1 MWPLKYSHKVSN
13 SLDVN
18 NIWGKKRNNCIENI
32 PELVWLILHVRQTLL
47 QFTKNLL
54 QETFEEISTR
64 STVGTLSNNPQ
75 VKLNRIQSTHAY
87 YKPLK
92 QTVQCLQKKKEEETR
107 ALWLTMM
114 F

>member
-1 MWPLKYSHKVSN
+1 MWPLKYSHEVSN

-18 NIWGKKRNNCIENI
+18 NIWGEKRNNCIENI

-47 QFTKNLL
+47 QFTKKLL

-64 STVGTLSNNPQ
+64 STVGTLSNNPK

-92 QTVQCLQKKKEEETR
+92 QTVQCLQKKKEEEAR

>member
-13 SLDVN
+13 SLDMN
-18 NIWGKKRNNCIENI
+18 NIWGEKRNNCIENI

-47 QFTKNLL
+47 QVTKKLL

-64 STVGTLSNNPQ
+64 STVGTLSNKSK
-75 VKLNRIQSTHAY
+75 VELNRIQSTHAY

-92 QTVQCLQKKKEEETR
+92 QTVQCLQKKKKEQTR